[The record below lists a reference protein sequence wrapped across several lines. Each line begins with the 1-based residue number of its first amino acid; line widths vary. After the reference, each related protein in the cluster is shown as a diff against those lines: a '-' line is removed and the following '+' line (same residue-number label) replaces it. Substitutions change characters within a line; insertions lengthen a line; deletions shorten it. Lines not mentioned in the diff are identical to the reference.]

1 MEQEKQIYSLCA
13 DVLGWMIENNNFSM
27 PADKLSEM
35 CGNLLDEVI
44 SELKERCGSFMV
56 HSNTIWV
63 IKKSE
68 AESAF
73 VYYVEQSE

>member
-1 MEQEKQIYSLCA
+1 MERKKLIYSLCA
-13 DVLGWMIENNNFSM
+13 DVLGLMIENNNFSM
-27 PADKLSEM
+27 PADKLSEI
-35 CGNLLDEVI
+35 CGDLLDEVVY
-44 SELKERCGSFMV
+44 ELKERCDSFIV
-56 HSNTIWV
+56 HSNTIWA

>member
-1 MEQEKQIYSLCA
+1 MEREKLIYSLCA
-13 DVLGWMIENNNFSM
+13 DVLGWMRDNNNFLM
-27 PADKLSEM
+27 PADKLSEI
-35 CGNLLDEVI
+35 CGDLVDDVI
-44 SELKERCGSFMV
+44 SELKERCDSCMV
-56 HSNTIWV
+56 HSNTIWA

>member
-1 MEQEKQIYSLCA
+1 MEREKLIYSLCA
-13 DVLGWMIENNNFSM
+13 DVLGWMRVNNNFLM
-27 PADKLSEM
+27 PADKLSEIY
-35 CGNLLDEVI
+35 GDLVDDVV
-44 SELKERCGSFMV
+44 SELKERCDSFMV
-56 HSNTIWV
+56 HSNTIWA

>member
-1 MEQEKQIYSLCA
+1 MEREKLIYSLCA
-13 DVLGWMIENNNFSM
+13 DVLGWMINNNIFLM
-27 PADKLSEM
+27 PADILSEI
-35 CGNLLDEVI
+35 CGDLINEVI

-56 HSNTIWV
+56 NSNTIWA